1 MGTLTVGALFT
12 LGPESTMIAVRKNF
26 ALLFAL
32 QISTY
37 VVPLVTLPLLTRV
50 LGPQQYGRLS
60 FVLAVTTYF
69 INLVN
74 YSFDL
79 TATPSVALAND
90 RVERSRIFWTTVCAQ
105 WAITVVGFAILVA
118 LTTLVPHFAA
128 ERPALLIGFGM
139 AVGAALTPGWYFQGI
154 RKLSVYSITV
164 MVYRALSVAA
174 IFLWVRTPDD
184 LLRAVAINAAVP
196 LLCGVTLLAYLFF
209 HREIESVRV
218 RFADI
223 AAALKG
229 GSQVFLA
236 STSISFY
243 ASTNTVLLSI
253 VSGSVAAGYFA
264 AGDKL
269 IRAAVS
275 LLQPLRAATYP
286 HVTYLMHHARDEAFA
301 FLRKLIVMQGALL
314 LAMSATIYACA
325 PLAVRILYGSSF
337 APTVGVLRCLALVPF
352 MACMTDL
359 FGVQTMLPLGMKR
372 AFSVILISSG
382 VLNVTLLPPLAMLSA
397 ERGAAIAV
405 LIAETAVAVALAYVL
420 CRERAGLINLSARSG

>member
-1 MGTLTVGALFT
+1 
-12 LGPESTMIAVRKNF
+12 MIAVRKNF

-69 INLVN
+69 INLAN

-79 TATPSVALAND
+79 TATPRVALAND

-105 WAITVVGFAILVA
+105 WAITVAGFGVLVA
-118 LTTLVPHFAA
+118 LTALIPHFAA
-128 ERPALLIGFGM
+128 ERTALLTGFGM
-139 AVGAALTPGWYFQGI
+139 AIGAALTPGWYFQGI
-154 RKLSVYSITV
+154 QKLSVYSVTV
-164 MVYRALSVAA
+164 VVYRALSVVA
-174 IFLWVRTPDD
+174 IIMWVRTPDD
-184 LLRAVAINAAVP
+184 LLHAVVINAAVP
-196 LLCGVTLLAYLFF
+196 LLCGVTLLAYLFL

-223 AAALKG
+223 ATALKG

-269 IRAAVS
+269 IRAAVG

-286 HVTYLMHHARDEAFA
+286 HVTYLMHHARDEAFS
-301 FLRKLIVMQGALL
+301 FLRKLFVMQGALV
-314 LAMSATIYACA
+314 LAMSATIYVCA
-325 PLAVRILYGSSF
+325 PIAVRILYGSSF
-337 APTVGVLRCLALVPF
+337 APTIGVLRCLALVPF

-359 FGVQTMLPLGMKR
+359 LGVQTMLPLGMKR

-382 VLNVTLLPPLAMLSA
+382 VLNVTLLPPLAMLFA

-405 LIAETAVAVALAYVL
+405 LIAETAVAVALVYVL
-420 CRERAGLINLSARSG
+420 RRERVGLINLSARSG

>member
-1 MGTLTVGALFT
+1 MTA
-12 LGPESTMIAVRKNF
+12 IRKNF
-26 ALLFAL
+26 AMLFAL

-37 VVPLVTLPLLTRV
+37 VVPLVTLPLLTRA

-79 TATPSVALAND
+79 TATPRVALAGD

-105 WAITVVGFAILVA
+105 WSMAVAGFAVLVA
-118 LTTLVPHFAA
+118 MTQLIPYFAA
-128 ERPALLIGFGM
+128 ERMPLLIGFGM
-139 AVGAALTPGWYFQGI
+139 AIGAALTPGWYFQGI
-154 RKLSVYSITV
+154 QKLSVYSLTV
-164 MVYRALSVAA
+164 VVYRALSVVAF
-174 IFLWVRTPDD
+174 FLWVRTPDD
-184 LLRAVAINAAVP
+184 ILHAVAINAAVP
-196 LLCGVTLLAYLFF
+196 LLCGLTLLAYLFIG
-209 HREIESVRV
+209 REIASVRV
-218 RFADI
+218 RFSDI
-223 AAALKG
+223 VVAVKDG
-229 GSQVFLA
+229 TQVFLA

-253 VSGSVAAGYFA
+253 VSGNVAAGYFA

-269 IRAAVS
+269 IRAAVG
-275 LLQPLRAATYP
+275 LLQPLRATTYP

-301 FLRKLIVMQGALL
+301 FLRKLIVVQGALV
-314 LAMSATIYACA
+314 LAMSAVIYGFA
-325 PLAVRILYGSSF
+325 PLAVRILYGQTF

-352 MACMTDL
+352 MASMTDL

-372 AFSVILISSG
+372 VFSTILISSG
-382 VLNVTLLPPLAMLSA
+382 LLNVTILPPLASLFA

-405 LIAETAVAVALAYVL
+405 LMVETAVAVALVYVI
-420 CRERAGLINLSARSG
+420 CRERVGLINLPARSR

>member
-1 MGTLTVGALFT
+1 MT
-12 LGPESTMIAVRKNF
+12 AVRKNF

-50 LGPQQYGRLS
+50 LGPMQYGRLS

-69 INLVN
+69 INLAN

-79 TATPSVALAND
+79 TATPRVALAND
-90 RVERSRIFWTTVCAQ
+90 RTERSRIFWTTVCAQ
-105 WAITVVGFAILVA
+105 WAITFAGSAVLVM
-118 LTTLVPHFAA
+118 LTMCVPHFAT
-128 ERPALLIGFGM
+128 ERTALLIGFGM
-139 AVGAALTPGWYFQGI
+139 AIGAALTPGWYFQGI
-154 RKLSVYSITV
+154 QKLSVYSVTV
-164 MVYRALSVAA
+164 VVYRALSVVA

-184 LLRAVAINAAVP
+184 LLHAVAINTAVP
-196 LLCGVTLLAYLFF
+196 LLCGVTLLAYLFV

-223 AAALKG
+223 ADALKG

-253 VSGSVAAGYFA
+253 VSGNVAAGHFA

-269 IRAAVS
+269 IRAAVG
-275 LLQPLRAATYP
+275 LLQPLRASTYP

-301 FLRKLIVMQGALL
+301 FLRKLIVMQGALV
-314 LAMSATIYACA
+314 LAMSAAIYVCA
-325 PLAVRILYGSSF
+325 PIAVRILYGSSF

-352 MACMTDL
+352 MASMTDL

-382 VLNVTLLPPLAMLSA
+382 VLNVTLLPPLAMLFA

-420 CRERAGLINLSARSG
+420 RRERVGLINLSARAG

>member
-1 MGTLTVGALFT
+1 MT
-12 LGPESTMIAVRKNF
+12 AVRKNF

-50 LGPQQYGRLS
+50 LGPLQYGRLS

-69 INLVN
+69 INLAN

-79 TATPSVALAND
+79 TATPRVALAD
-90 RVERSRIFWTTVCAQ
+90 GRMERSRIFWATVSAQ
-105 WAITVVGFAILVA
+105 WAITAAGFVVLVA
-118 LTTLVPHFAA
+118 LTLLIPHFAA
-128 ERPALLIGFGM
+128 ERTALLIGFGM

-154 RKLSVYSITV
+154 QKLSVYSVTV
-164 MVYRALSVAA
+164 VVYRACSVIAF
-174 IFLWVRTPDD
+174 FLWVRTPDD
-184 LLRAVAINAAVP
+184 LLHAVAINAAVP

-209 HREIESVRV
+209 RREVESVRL

-269 IRAAVS
+269 IRAAVG

-286 HVTYLMHHARDEAFA
+286 HVTYLMHHARDDAFA
-301 FLRKLIVMQGALL
+301 FLRKLIVLQGAAV
-314 LAMSATIYACA
+314 LAMSATIYLSA
-325 PLAVRILYGSSF
+325 PFVVQILYGSSF
-337 APTVGVLRCLALVPF
+337 APTVGVLHCLALVPF

-359 FGVQTMLPLGMKR
+359 FGVQTMLPMGMKR
-372 AFSVILISSG
+372 AFSIILISSG
-382 VLNVTLLPPLAMLSA
+382 ALNVTLLPPLAMLFA

-420 CRERAGLINLSARSG
+420 RRERVGLINLSARSG